1 MIAIYCIISFIFSWL
16 GIKLFLP
23 TLSSKLIDVPVFRS
37 SHNNPIPKGAG
48 IILPLIIIPFSIYY
62 GNYIPLICAPLSV
75 VGLIDDIKEL
85 SSLIRF
91 SFQLLTAG
99 LLIKYSNLNL
109 RFIFDQSF
117 LLSLGEIIFLI
128 LVIAAVVNFVNFMDG
143 IDGLIGGSMFLI
155 FIVIGITLTPLGF
168 IISSAILGFLM
179 WNWHPAKVFMGDVG
193 STYLG
198 SLLAAFMINTNSYN
212 SSLSL
217 MLILTPI
224 FGDAFITL
232 AMRLIKR
239 KNIFVAHKSHLY
251 QRLYQNGISQSYISA
266 CYCLLILALAVVN
279 FFFTLPVLIFSS
291 ILTLFLGLFVD
302 RKFAINF
309 Y

>member
-1 MIAIYCIISFIFSWL
+1 M
-16 GIKLFLP
+16 
-23 TLSSKLIDVPVFRS
+23 
-37 SHNNPIPKGAG
+37 
-48 IILPLIIIPFSIYY
+48 IIIPFSIFY
-62 GNYIPLICAPLSV
+62 GNYLPLICAPLSV
-75 VGLIDDIKEL
+75 VGLIDDFKEL

-117 LLSLGEIIFLI
+117 ILSLGEIIFLI
-128 LVIAAVVNFVNFMDG
+128 LVISAVVNFVNFMDG

-212 SSLSL
+212 SSLSI

-239 KNIFVAHKSHLY
+239 RNIFEAHKSHLY
-251 QRLYQNGISQSYISA
+251 QRLHQNGISQSYISA
-266 CYCLLILALAVVN
+266 CYCLLIITLAFVN

>member
-1 MIAIYCIISFIFSWL
+1 M
-16 GIKLFLP
+16 GIKFFLP
-23 TLSSKLIDVPVFRS
+23 ILSSKLIDIPVSRS

-48 IILPLIIIPFSIYY
+48 IIFPLIVIPFSIFY
-62 GNYIPLICAPLSV
+62 GNYIPLICTPLSI
-75 VGLIDDIKEL
+75 VGLIDDFKEL

-99 LLIKYSNLNL
+99 LLIKYSNINL
-109 RFIFDQSF
+109 KLIFDQSI
-117 LLSLGEIIFLI
+117 LLSVGEIIFLI
-128 LVIAAVVNFVNFMDG
+128 LVISAVVNFVNFMDG
-143 IDGLIGGSMFLI
+143 IDGLIGGAMFLI
-155 FIVIGITLTPLGF
+155 FVVIGITITPIGF
-168 IISSAILGFLM
+168 IISSTIFGFLI

-198 SLLAAFMINTNSYN
+198 SLLAGFMLNANSYN
-212 SSLSL
+212 LSLSL

-232 AMRLIKR
+232 ARRLIKR
-239 KNIFVAHKSHLY
+239 RNIFEAHKSHIY
-251 QRLYQNGISQSYISA
+251 QRLHQSGISQSYISA
-266 CYCLLILALAVVN
+266 CYCLLILTLAIVN
-279 FFFTLPVLIFSS
+279 FFSTLPVLIYSS
-291 ILTLFLGLFVD
+291 ILTLLFGLYID

>member
-1 MIAIYCIISFIFSWL
+1 MIAINCITTFVFSWL
-16 GIKLFLP
+16 GIKFFLP
-23 TLSSKLIDVPVFRS
+23 ILSSKLIDIPVSRS

-48 IILPLIIIPFSIYY
+48 IIFPLIVIPFSIFY
-62 GNYIPLICAPLSV
+62 GNYIPLICAPLSF
-75 VGLIDDIKEL
+75 VGLLDDIKEL

-99 LLIKYSNLNL
+99 LLIKYSNLK
-109 RFIFDQSF
+109 FIFDQSI
-117 LLSLGEIIFLI
+117 LLSVLEIIFLI
-128 LVIAAVVNFVNFMDG
+128 LVISAIVNFVNFMDG

-155 FIVIGITLTPLGF
+155 FIVIGITLNPIGF
-168 IISSAILGFLM
+168 IISSAIFGFLM

-198 SLLAAFMINTNSYN
+198 SLLAAFILNTNSYDL
-212 SSLSL
+212 SFSLI
-217 MLILTPI
+217 LILTPI

-232 AMRLIKR
+232 FRRLIKR
-239 KNIFVAHKSHLY
+239 KNIFEAHKSHIY
-251 QRLYQNGISQSYISA
+251 QRLHQSGISQSYISA
-266 CYCLLILALAVVN
+266 CYCLIILILTFIN
-279 FFFTLPVLIFSS
+279 FFSTLPVLIYSS
-291 ILTLFLGLFVD
+291 ILTLLLGLYVD